1 MQRSHSPARP
11 APRFSASPP
20 LPPPG
25 RLPFAA
31 SPHLSL
37 CPPPRL
43 PVAISAPSARLPV
56 AASVPP
62 SGRLRTLRLVDS
74 SAPSASRWLPPRLPV
89 VASAFFPFLSLVGLW
104 QDQEAAGGYCGGAWR
119 RMEEASSAVMCLL
132 VTVDFSEEERLQRL
146 RRRMKVYFDPS
157 RRDHQEALRAL
168 WHATY
173 PDQEL
178 QGLISEQWKD
188 MGWQG
193 RDPSIDFR

>member
-1 MQRSHSPARP
+1 MTTKGGA
-11 APRFSASPP
+11 
-20 LPPPG
+20 
-25 RLPFAA
+25 
-31 SPHLSL
+31 
-37 CPPPRL
+37 
-43 PVAISAPSARLPV
+43 
-56 AASVPP
+56 PP
-62 SGRLRTLRLVDS
+62 SPGGLTGLANGR
-74 SAPSASRWLPPRLPV
+74 
-89 VASAFFPFLSLVGLW
+89 FFTVGLVTSW
-104 QDQEAAGGYCGGAWR
+104 Y
-119 RMEEASSAVMCLL
+119 SSNISVLL
-132 VTVDFSEEERLQRL
+132 LNKYLLSNYGFKKRGFRL